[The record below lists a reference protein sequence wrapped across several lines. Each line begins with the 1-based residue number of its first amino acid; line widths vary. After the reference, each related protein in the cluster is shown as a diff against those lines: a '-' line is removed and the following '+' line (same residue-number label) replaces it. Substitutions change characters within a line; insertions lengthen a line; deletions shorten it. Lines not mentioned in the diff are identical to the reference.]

1 MGFTLLLLM
10 FAAITLGGLGNPFG
24 ALVGSL
30 IIGLM
35 VELWTWVVPNANDL
49 KNVGA
54 LFALIVI
61 LLIRP
66 QGILGSKE
74 RVG

>member
-1 MGFTLLLLM
+1 M
-10 FAAITLGGLGNPFG
+10 
-24 ALVGSL
+24 
-30 IIGLM
+30 
-35 VELWTWVVPNANDL
+35 

-54 LFALIVI
+54 LFALIII

-74 RVG
+74 RIG